1 MKIFKKLFY
10 QDRISLIKRHFKV
23 TNPDILEIGVFK
35 GDLSKKLFDV
45 FKPNNLTLVDPWKAQ
60 SDSIYK
66 DSWYA
71 ARDSNSQKIQDKYF
85 NDLKEFF
92 REDILNKKVSIFK
105 LTSENYFKSNKSKFD
120 LIYIDGN
127 HLYEFVLN
135 DILNSLNSLNE
146 NGMIVLDDYK
156 TRGWWKDGVTK
167 AVNYLQKKEK
177 IRIITKHNLFNYH
190 NQCIITK
197 N

>member
-1 MKIFKKLFY
+1 MIKKY
-10 QDRISLIKRHFKV
+10 FKV
-23 TNPDILEIGVFK
+23 LNPDILEIGIFK

-105 LTSENYFKSNKSKFD
+105 LTSEDYFKSNKNKFD

-167 AVNYLQKKEK
+167 AVDYLQKKGK
-177 IRIITKHNLFNYH
+177 ITIVTKHNLFNYH

-197 N
+197 K